1 MTFLPRDGAEVE
13 ALVTDRYLESLLAAR
28 DRRATD
34 APSVVGL
41 DPSVRMAAARLSG
54 DLTRVH
60 PSFRFEE
67 RLAARLAQAAAR
79 MTLAAA
85 AGAERDTAPTGLAG
99 RAGLPDLAGLPALD
113 GLPAP
118 DDLDPVLA
126 GLDLL
131 DPARPE
137 APAGLPRRPLI
148 IGGTIAS
155 AALSI
160 AGAAFVAWRLS
171 RPVDPM
177 TRAAR
182 TAHSRRDRTRLA

>member
-1 MTFLPRDGAEVE
+1 MTFLPRDGAEIE
-13 ALVTDRYLESLLAAR
+13 ALVTDRYLESLLSAR

-34 APSVVGL
+34 APSVLGL

-85 AGAERDTAPTGLAG
+85 AGAERDAAPIGLAN
-99 RAGLPDLAGLPALD
+99 RAGLPDLA
-113 GLPAP
+113 
-118 DDLDPVLA
+118 DLDLV
-126 GLDLL
+126 GLDPL

-137 APAGLPRRPLI
+137 APGGLPRRPLI

-171 RPVDPM
+171 RPADPM

-182 TAHSRRDRTRLA
+182 TAHSRRDRPRLA

>member
-1 MTFLPRDGAEVE
+1 MTFLPRDGAEIE
-13 ALVTDRYLESLLAAR
+13 ALVTDRYLESLLSAR

-34 APSVVGL
+34 APSVMGL
-41 DPSVRMAAARLSG
+41 DPSVRMAAARLG
-54 DLTRVH
+54 GNLTRVH

-85 AGAERDTAPTGLAG
+85 AGAERDGAPIGLAH
-99 RAGLPDLAGLPALD
+99 RAGLPDLAS
-113 GLPAP
+113 P
-118 DDLDPVLA
+118 DLAGPDLA
-126 GLDLL
+126 GLDPDLAGLDPL

-137 APAGLPRRPLI
+137 APGGLPRRPLL

-171 RPVDPM
+171 RPADPM

-182 TAHSRRDRTRLA
+182 AAHSRRDRPRLA

>member
-1 MTFLPRDGAEVE
+1 MTFLPRDGAEIE

-99 RAGLPDLAGLPALD
+99 RVGLPDLGGLPALD
-113 GLPAP
+113 GLDPA
-118 DDLDPVLA
+118 LA

>member
-1 MTFLPRDGAEVE
+1 MTFLPRDGAEIE

-41 DPSVRMAAARLSG
+41 DPSVRMAAGRLSG
-54 DLTRVH
+54 DLARVH

-85 AGAERDTAPTGLAG
+85 AGAERGTAPTW
-99 RAGLPDLAGLPALD
+99 LAGLPALD
-113 GLPAP
+113 DLDPAL
-118 DDLDPVLA
+118 DDLDPALA

-137 APAGLPRRPLI
+137 APAGLPRRPLF

-177 TRAAR
+177 ARAAR
-182 TAHSRRDRTRLA
+182 AAHSRRDRTRLA

>member
-1 MTFLPRDGAEVE
+1 VTFLPRDGAEIE
-13 ALVTDRYLESLLAAR
+13 ALVTDRYLESLLSAR

-34 APSVVGL
+34 APSVLGL
-41 DPSVRMAAARLSG
+41 DPAVRTAAARLSG
-54 DLTRVH
+54 NLTRVH

-79 MTLAAA
+79 MTLATA
-85 AGAERDTAPTGLAG
+85 AGAERDVAPIGLAH
-99 RAGLPDLAGLPALD
+99 RTGLPDLAGLPALD
-113 GLPAP
+113 
-118 DDLDPVLA
+118 DLDPVLA
-126 GLDLL
+126 RLDLL

-137 APAGLPRRPLI
+137 APGGLPRRPLI

-171 RPVDPM
+171 HPADPM

-182 TAHSRRDRTRLA
+182 AAHSRRDRPRLA